1 MNSLLLAFCA
11 KSWEVQL
18 MLLIKIF
25 FKLVCYIVPPIIIIA
40 SVIGFT
46 KPVTSGKEE
55 DLKDNGKLLVK
66 RIIAGLLIMFIPTII
81 SYVFTD
87 VINGS
92 GNQLIACM
100 ESATKEKVAALKAKE
115 DAAEE
120 AAKKAQEKEDQKK
133 LKENYEKDQKQREK
147 QKKLFEEEKRKR
159 EAKQATPE
167 TEIQRSGDANIYFL
181 NTGSSDSII
190 LESQGHFGIID
201 TSVPEKASY
210 IISYLSRLGVK
221 ELDFVL
227 LTHAHND
234 HIGGFNSIAS
244 RYRINNFFMKAGGLD
259 YGVYKS
265 TYKRLINKA
274 KQAGATFH
282 DTVLT
287 NSYTLGDINLYF
299 YNRKQITFEGITSDN
314 LGRSENCNSTT
325 TVGTISG
332 LRIYFA
338 GDIGNYFGFNCESNT
353 AQMVGHV
360 DIYKVA
366 HHGYTTF
373 NNHEDAIRALS
384 PSYAVITNA
393 TNNGYG
399 TAVRRI
405 KSSSIN
411 PNFRALYV
419 TGNGTV
425 TLSVQKDGTFRFTQ

>member
-1 MNSLLLAFCA
+1 MNSLLLAFCT

-25 FKLVCYIVPPIIIIA
+25 FKLACYIVPPVIIIVSI
-40 SVIGFT
+40 IGFF

-55 DLKDNGKLLVK
+55 DLKDNGKILVK

-81 SYVFTD
+81 SYVFTN

-92 GNQLIACM
+92 GNEVIACM

-115 DAAEE
+115 EAEE
-120 AAKKAQEKEDQKK
+120 EAKKKAQEKEDEQK
-133 LKENYEKDQKQREK
+133 LKEAYAKDKEKRDK
-147 QKKLFEEEKRKR
+147 QKKIFEEEKKKR

-167 TEIQRSGDANIYFL
+167 TEIQKSGNANIYFL
-181 NTGSSDSII
+181 DTGSSDSII
-190 LESQGHFGIID
+190 LESQGHFGLID
-201 TSVPEKASY
+201 TSVPSKAPF
-210 IISYLSRLGVK
+210 IISYLNRLGVK

-227 LTHAHND
+227 LTHAHGD
-234 HIGGFNSIAS
+234 HVGGFNSIAS
-244 RYRINNFFMKAGGLD
+244 RYKIKDFFMKAGGLE
-259 YGVYKS
+259 YGNHKGTYKS
-265 TYKRLINKA
+265 LIA
-274 KQAGATFH
+274 KSKKAGATFH
-282 DTVLT
+282 DTT
-287 NSYTLGDINLYF
+287 ITGSYTLGDINLYF
-299 YNRKQITFEGITSDN
+299 YNRKQITYEGISSDN

-325 TVGTISG
+325 AVATISG

-366 HHGYTTF
+366 HHGYTSF
-373 NNHEDAIRALS
+373 NNHEDAIKILS
-384 PSYAVITNA
+384 PSYSVITNA

-399 TAVRRI
+399 TAAKRI
-405 KSSSIN
+405 KNSTLN

-425 TLSVQKDGTFRFTQ
+425 TLSIQKDGTFRFMQ